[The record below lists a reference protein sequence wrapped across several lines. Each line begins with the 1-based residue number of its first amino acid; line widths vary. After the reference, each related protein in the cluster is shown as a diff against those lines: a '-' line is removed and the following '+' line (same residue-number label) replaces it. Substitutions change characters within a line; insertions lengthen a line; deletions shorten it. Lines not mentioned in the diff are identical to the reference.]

1 MNDVS
6 PFVVSSRMFVF
17 KWVDGQTWTIEITF
31 DIQHIIIIISQPPV
45 IYFPHTRSG
54 VRRLTGRQTAQHL
67 QSMKI
72 IKKNISQKD
81 GSGSIMLRPETP
93 EDLWHTYNLLRKGD
107 SVRCTTVR
115 KVVKE
120 SNTGSTTSS
129 KKRLMLTIRVKKVD
143 FDPDVLEVR
152 LSGTVQS
159 ENESVRMGAHHTLTL
174 ELNQNFSIE
183 KECWDQIYLDLLEE
197 ASNPDRQAEVAAV
210 VMHMGLAHVCLV
222 TGALTITKARIDV
235 NIPKKRTGSSAN
247 SKAITRFFEAV
258 YQAILRHIDFSKV
271 KVVLVGSPGYVKDD
285 FFQYMQQEAVRRDD
299 RSIIE
304 NKSKFVLVKA
314 SNGHKYALEEV
325 FADPNIMSQM
335 NDTKVAREVEV
346 LHKFMRM
353 MDVDPDR
360 AYYGFHHVQQAQEQ
374 QAVDSLLVTD
384 ELFRSSNVKMRRQY
398 VDLVENVRANGGSVY
413 IFSSMHISGQQLQQ
427 VSGVAAILRYPLP
440 DLDELEELAEEVP
453 DYGSDEEDSDEDND
467 AGMSRVEE
475 DLAFMNF

>member
-1 MNDVS
+1 
-6 PFVVSSRMFVF
+6 
-17 KWVDGQTWTIEITF
+17 
-31 DIQHIIIIISQPPV
+31 
-45 IYFPHTRSG
+45 
-54 VRRLTGRQTAQHL
+54 
-67 QSMKI
+67 
-72 IKKNISQKD
+72 
-81 GSGSIMLRPETP
+81 MLRPETP
-93 EDLWHTYNLLRKGD
+93 EDLWHTYNLLQNGD

-129 KKRLMLTIRVKKVD
+129 KKRLMLTIQVKKVD
-143 FDPDVLEVR
+143 FDPDALEVR

-159 ENESVRMGAHHTLTL
+159 ENDLVRMGAHHTLTL

-197 ASNPDRQAEVAAV
+197 AANPDKQAEVAAV
-210 VMHMGLAHVCLV
+210 VMQMGLAHVCLV

-247 SKAITRFFEAV
+247 SKAIIKFFEAV
-258 YQAILRHIDFSKV
+258 YQAILRHVDFKKV
-271 KVVLVGSPGYVKDD
+271 KVCLIGSPGYVKDD
-285 FFQYMQQEAVRRDD
+285 FFQYVQQESVRRGD
-299 RSIIE
+299 RAIIE

-325 FADPNIMSQM
+325 FADPNIMTRM
-335 NDTKVAREVEV
+335 NDTKVAKEVEV

-360 AYYGFHHVQQAQEQ
+360 AYYGFKHVQQAQEQ

-384 ELFRSSNVKMRRQY
+384 ELFRSSKVKTRREY
-398 VDLVENVRANGGSVY
+398 VDLVEDVRASGGKVY
-413 IFSSMHISGQQLQQ
+413 VFSTMHISGQQLQQ

-440 DLDELEELAEEVP
+440 DLDELEEQAEEEP
-453 DYGSDEEDSDEDND
+453 YYSSEAEDSQENND
-467 AGMSRVEE
+467 GGMARVRE
-475 DLAFMNF
+475 DLELMNF